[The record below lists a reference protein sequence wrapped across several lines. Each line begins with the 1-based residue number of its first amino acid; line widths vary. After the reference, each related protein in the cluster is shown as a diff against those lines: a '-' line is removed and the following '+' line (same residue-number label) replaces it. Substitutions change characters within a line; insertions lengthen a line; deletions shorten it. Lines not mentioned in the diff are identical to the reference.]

1 MAKATGVEGQQ
12 VKSARGSQRSVPQTA
27 ADAGQAATQAGA
39 SAADASADSAAGLL
53 QAHADFVAWWY
64 QPHGAVLDAQMANL
78 DANGVKREFVG
89 YGAIGLIVLLFFTR
103 MAPLVGN
110 LVCIAYPIL
119 ATLAVLRQQSNDANR
134 LLAYW
139 IVFGVL
145 SIGDFRCGHL
155 TIYWIL
161 KVTACTFLYLPQTQG
176 ALLVYGMVIEP
187 VANFVDAN
195 VIKKLA

>member
-1 MAKATGVEGQQ
+1 MAAPTGVEVGQ
-12 VKSARGSQRSVPQTA
+12 VKSARGSQKSVPQAA

-39 SAADASADSAAGLL
+39 SAADATAGAAAGLP
-53 QAHADFVAWWY
+53 QSHADFVAWWY
-64 QPHGAVLDAQMANL
+64 QPHGAVFDGQMAHL
-78 DANGVKREFVG
+78 DTNGVKREFIG
-89 YGAIGLIVLLFFTR
+89 YGAIGLIVLLLFTG

-110 LVCIAYPIL
+110 LVCISYPIL
-119 ATLAVLRQQSNDANR
+119 ATFAVLRQQSNDANR

-145 SIGDFRCGHL
+145 SIGDFRFGHL
-155 TIYWIL
+155 AIYWIL
-161 KVTACTFLYLPQTQG
+161 KIVACRFLYLPQTQG

-195 VIKKLA
+195 VVNRLA